1 MLVPAILFKEQ
12 IITEFQ
18 RIYFTEDMMYLT
30 GCLEQWSPDISAS
43 PEEGKFDFAIISNNK
58 LIGRNS
64 RGGTYSTYIKCKNN
78 RTEEEG
84 YQSFNML
91 GRLLEN
97 YEFEQLNRVEV

>member
-1 MLVPAILFKEQ
+1 MEMSCIARCTSISKKSKAQGFKTLDVGDIVTFMVPIE
-12 IITEFQ
+12 
-18 RIYFTEDMMYLT
+18 
-30 GCLEQWSPDISAS
+30 SA
-43 PEEGKFDFAIISNNK
+43 
-58 LIGRNS
+58 GRNS
-64 RGGTYSTYIKCKNN
+64 SGTTYSTYIKCKNN